1 MADGRG
7 GTSRENHDAT
17 HHVRDALI
25 LRESIQEF
33 PGPVAV
39 YDSEDRLIAC
49 NELYRWVHGTAFER
63 VQRQAGANRIR
74 YEDLVRESAVD
85 VVPLEEFEAHVADR
99 LRAQREA
106 NTKPIDR
113 YYPNRGW
120 FRITKV
126 RTPSGAVVGFATD
139 VTELK
144 EKTVALEEA
153 RAAAEAANIAKSA
166 FLANMSHELRT
177 PLNAII
183 GLSEALG
190 HGVFGDLDEKHKNYI
205 QDIRNSGNHLLAL
218 ISDLLD
224 LAKVEAGKM
233 EMDWE
238 AFDLNGLIS
247 ECMAMM
253 SPIAGQKSVMLESDL
268 PPGGLL
274 IPDQLGTTADLGTN
288 AALVTNSDVMTT
300 ADLMVNADR
309 RKIKQALLNIL
320 SNAVKYSD
328 VGGSVRISIAR
339 TEQQLEIK
347 IRDNG
352 IGIDKE
358 QLDFVFEPFGR
369 VQSTFTAM
377 PDGAGLGLPIARR
390 LMELHGGDIAIESN
404 PGDGTTVTLQ
414 LPSSILL

>member
-1 MADGRG
+1 MADGTG
-7 GTSRENHDAT
+7 GASRVDHDDAQ
-17 HHVRDALI
+17 HLRDAFI

-49 NELYRWVHGTAFER
+49 NELYRWVHGSAFER
-63 VQRQAGANRIR
+63 VQRQAGEQRIR
-74 YEDLVRESAVD
+74 YEDLVRESAAD
-85 VVPLEEFEAHVADR
+85 VVSPEEFEAHVAAR
-99 LRAQREA
+99 VRAQREA
-106 NTKPIDR
+106 SSEPVDR

-183 GLSEALG
+183 GLSEALEM
-190 HGVFGDLDEKHKNYI
+190 GVFGDLAEKHRTYI
-205 QDIRNSGNHLLAL
+205 QDIHNSGNHLLAL

-233 EMDWE
+233 ELE
-238 AFDLNGLIS
+238 SEHFDLIGLIG
-247 ECMAMM
+247 ECLTMM
-253 SPIAGQKSVMLESDL
+253 SPIAAQNRVTLESDTG
-268 PPGGLL
+268 PK
-274 IPDQLGTTADLGTN
+274 
-288 AALVTNSDVMTT
+288 
-300 ADLMVNADR
+300 DLMIDADR

-320 SNAVKYSD
+320 SNAVKYTKAD
-328 VGGSVRISIAR
+328 GSILLSLVQ
-339 TEQQLEIK
+339 TEHRLDIK
-347 IRDNG
+347 VQDDG
-352 IGIDKE
+352 IGIDMD
-358 QLDFVFEPFGR
+358 QLDYVFEPFGR
-369 VQSTFTAM
+369 VQSSFTAM

-390 LMELHGGDIAIESN
+390 MMELHGGDISIESN
-404 PGDGTTVTLQ
+404 RGDGTTVTLQ
-414 LPSSILL
+414 LPASVIQ

>member
-1 MADGRG
+1 MADKTGGASRG
-7 GTSRENHDAT
+7 NHDDAQ
-17 HHVRDALI
+17 HLRDALI

-63 VQRQAGANRIR
+63 VQRNAGENRIR
-74 YEDLVRESAVD
+74 YEDLVRESAND
-85 VVPLEEFEAHVADR
+85 VVAPEEFEAHVADR

-106 NTKPIDR
+106 SSEPVDR

-144 EKTVALEEA
+144 EKTVALEQA

-183 GLSEALG
+183 GLSEALEM
-190 HGVFGDLDEKHKNYI
+190 GVFGELTEKHRTYI
-205 QDIRNSGNHLLAL
+205 HDIHNSGNHLLAL

-233 EMDWE
+233 ELE
-238 AFDLNGLIS
+238 CEPFDLNALIG
-247 ECMAMM
+247 ECLTMM
-253 SPIAGQKSVMLESDL
+253 SPIAEQNRVALDSKL
-268 PPGGLL
+268 P
-274 IPDQLGTTADLGTN
+274 
-288 AALVTNSDVMTT
+288 SE
-300 ADLMVNADR
+300 DLMINADR
-309 RKIKQALLNIL
+309 RKVKQALLNIL
-320 SNAVKYSD
+320 SNAVKYSN
-328 VGGSVRISIAR
+328 VGGSVLLYLAR
-339 TEQQLEIK
+339 TQHHLQIK
-347 IRDNG
+347 VRDDG
-352 IGIDKE
+352 IGIDMD
-358 QLDFVFEPFGR
+358 QLDYVFEPFGR
-369 VQSTFTAM
+369 VQSSFTAM

-404 PGDGTTVTLQ
+404 RGDGTTVNLQ
-414 LPSSILL
+414 LPASVIQ

>member
-1 MADGRG
+1 MADYTG
-7 GTSRENHDAT
+7 GKPEQDRDAAQ
-17 HHVRDALI
+17 HLRDALI

-63 VQRQAGANRIR
+63 VQRNAGENRIR
-74 YEDLVRESAVD
+74 YEDLVRESAND
-85 VVPLEEFEAHVADR
+85 VVAPEKFEAHVADR

-106 NTKPIDR
+106 SSEPVDR

-183 GLSEALG
+183 GLSEALEM
-190 HGVFGDLDEKHKNYI
+190 GVFGELTEKHRTYI
-205 QDIRNSGNHLLAL
+205 QDIHNSGNHLLAL

-233 EMDWE
+233 ELE
-238 AFDLNGLIS
+238 CETFDLNALIG
-247 ECMAMM
+247 ECLTMM
-253 SPIAGQKSVMLESDL
+253 SPIAGQNRVTLESDTG
-268 PPGGLL
+268 PK
-274 IPDQLGTTADLGTN
+274 
-288 AALVTNSDVMTT
+288 
-300 ADLMVNADR
+300 DLMINADR
-309 RKIKQALLNIL
+309 RKVKQSLLNIL
-320 SNAVKYSD
+320 SNAVKYSNI
-328 VGGSVRISIAR
+328 GGSVILSLVR
-339 TEQQLEIK
+339 TRHHLQIK
-347 IRDNG
+347 VRDDG
-352 IGIDKE
+352 IGIDMD
-358 QLDFVFEPFGR
+358 QLDYVFEPFGR
-369 VQSTFTAM
+369 VQSSFTAM

-404 PGDGTTVTLQ
+404 RGNGTTVTLQ
-414 LPSSILL
+414 LPASVIQ

>member
-1 MADGRG
+1 MADHTEERQ
-7 GTSRENHDAT
+7 SDARAHAHD
-17 HHVRDALI
+17 VRDARI

-39 YDSEDRLIAC
+39 YDDQDRLIAF
-49 NELYRWVHGTAFER
+49 NKLYRWVHGDAFER
-63 VQRQAGANRIR
+63 VERKAGAERIR
-74 YEDLVRESAVD
+74 YEDLVRESAMD
-85 VVPLEEFEAHVADR
+85 VVPPEEFEKHVAGR

-106 NTKPIDR
+106 NGTPVDG

-144 EKTVALEEA
+144 EKTLALEEA
-153 RAAAEAANIAKSA
+153 RAAAEAASIAKSA

-183 GLSEALG
+183 GLSEAMEM
-190 HGVFGDLDEKHKNYI
+190 GVLGDLPNEAQKGYVR
-205 QDIRNSGNHLLAL
+205 DIHTSGIHLLAL

-233 EMDWE
+233 DLDPED
-238 AFDLNGLIS
+238 FDLTALID
-247 ECMAMM
+247 ECLTMM
-253 SPIAGQKSVMLESDL
+253 SPIAGQDRIGIQADL
-268 PPGGLL
+268 PQEGRA
-274 IPDQLGTTADLGTN
+274 IR
-288 AALVTNSDVMTT
+288 
-300 ADLMVNADR
+300 ADR

-320 SNAVKYSD
+320 SNAVKYSTPGATVSLTLRLTD
-328 VGGSVRISIAR
+328 TYLEIRVQDDRVGIDMS
-339 TEQQLEIK
+339 QLEY
-347 IRDNG
+347 
-352 IGIDKE
+352 
-358 QLDFVFEPFGR
+358 VFEPFGR
-369 VQSTFTAM
+369 LQSTFTAM

-390 LMELHGGDIAIESN
+390 LMELHGGDITIESN

-414 LPSSILL
+414 LPATVMI